1 MSDHPR
7 SKRFASNGTEVLAL
21 APIERT
27 PGPSLAM
34 HEPGPMIAMQRKRL
48 KWSLT
53 RLAAQSNVSIS
64 TISRIE
70 NGLIS
75 PTYAVL
81 ARLCEALEIRWA
93 DMLGPEE
100 QRFAKGCRAIN
111 YAGSGV
117 MHNTA
122 RGVYE
127 WLGSELATKSM
138 EPTIVDAIPD
148 TGLRKLEGHDGEEFL
163 LVLEGSIVFLMEDY
177 SPVQLNKGD
186 SVYFDA
192 SMPHAY
198 YGVSTPA
205 RFLTIVSRNRS

>member
-1 MSDHPR
+1 MSEKSRAKALSP
-7 SKRFASNGTEVLAL
+7 KRASPPLQ
-21 APIERT
+21 APLESTDDPTT
-27 PGPSLAM
+27 PM

-53 RLAAQSNVSIS
+53 KLAEKSNVSIS

-93 DMLGPEE
+93 DMLGTEE
-100 QRFAKGCRAIN
+100 QRFAKGCRVVN
-111 YAGSGV
+111 RAGSGV

-127 WLGSELATKSM
+127 WLGADLATKSM
-138 EPTIVDAIPD
+138 EPTIVEAIPD
-148 TGLRKLEGHDGEEFL
+148 TGLRKLEGHEGEEFL
-163 LVLEGSIVFLMEDY
+163 LVLEGSIVFFMQDY
-177 SPVQLNKGD
+177 APLPMNKGD

-198 YGVSTPA
+198 YGVTQPA
-205 RFLTIVSRNRS
+205 RFLSIVSRTRS

>member
-1 MSDHPR
+1 
-7 SKRFASNGTEVLAL
+7 
-21 APIERT
+21 
-27 PGPSLAM
+27 M

-53 RLAAQSNVSIS
+53 KLAELSNVSIS

-93 DMLGPEE
+93 DMLGTEE
-100 QRFAKGCRAIN
+100 QRFAKGCRVVTR
-111 YAGSGV
+111 AGAGV

-127 WLGSELATKSM
+127 WLGSDLATKSM

-148 TGLRKLEGHDGEEFL
+148 TGLRTLEGHDGEEFL
-163 LVLEGSIVFLMEDY
+163 LVLEGSIVFFMQDY
-177 SPVQLNKGD
+177 APLPMSKGD

-198 YGVSTPA
+198 YGVSQPA
-205 RFLTIVSRNRS
+205 RFLSIVSRNRN

>member
-1 MSDHPR
+1 MTDKSRADALSP
-7 SKRFASNGTEVLAL
+7 KRAVAPAQAPLESTKAL
-21 APIERT
+21 AEP
-27 PGPSLAM
+27 M

-53 RLAAQSNVSIS
+53 KLAEKSNVSIS

-81 ARLCEALEIRWA
+81 ARLCEALDIRWA
-93 DMLGPEE
+93 DMLGNEE
-100 QRFAKGCRAIN
+100 QRFAKGCRVVN
-111 YAGSGV
+111 RAGSGV

-127 WLGSELATKSM
+127 WLGADLATKSM

-148 TGLRKLEGHDGEEFL
+148 TGLRTLEGHEGEEFL
-163 LVLEGSIVFLMEDY
+163 LVLEGSIVFFMQDY
-177 SPVQLNKGD
+177 SPLHMSQGD
-186 SVYFDA
+186 SVYFDG
-192 SMPHAY
+192 SIPHAY
-198 YGVSTPA
+198 YAATQPA
-205 RFLTIVSRNRS
+205 RFLSIVSRNRS

>member
-1 MSDHPR
+1 MSDKPR
-7 SKRFASNGTEVLAL
+7 AKAPSPKSAL
-21 APIERT
+21 QPSQAPLEST
-27 PGPSLAM
+27 HDLPEAM

-53 RLAAQSNVSIS
+53 KLAEKSNVSIS

-93 DMLGPEE
+93 DMLGTEE
-100 QRFAKGCRAIN
+100 QRFAKGCRVVN
-111 YAGSGV
+111 RAGTGV

-127 WLGSELATKSM
+127 WLGADLATKSM

-148 TGLRKLEGHDGEEFL
+148 AGLRKLEGHEGEEFL
-163 LVLEGSIVFLMEDY
+163 LVLEGSIVFFMQDY
-177 SPVQLNKGD
+177 APLQMSKGD

-198 YGVSTPA
+198 YGVTQPA
-205 RFLTIVSRNRS
+205 RFLSIVSRTRG